1 MDDADGPT
9 IDIIRTASNGQV
21 SEKGTLMKPQF
32 ERVTFPKGCSFRVY
46 NRRVPEIPFEWH
58 HHPEYELTLTLNS
71 RGWRFI
77 GDHIGQYQA
86 PDLVLVPPDM
96 PHTWAST
103 EALQENEPHTA
114 IVIWFSREWAFRL
127 AEICPEYSAVR
138 RLLQNASTGLGFT
151 SETATQMV
159 ERLPHLL
166 SEFPRVRLHAALDLL
181 VSIAGERATNLS
193 KIAMTVP
200 ASSDGEPDRL
210 TRMLNH
216 LHKRFQ
222 EPISIPG
229 LCKIGNI
236 SERSL
241 HRLFVKHTGESV
253 TEYLCKLRIGR
264 ACMLLVETDRPV
276 SMIAFEVGLP
286 NLANFNRQFRRVRGI
301 TPSTYRKSFQQR
313 DDLPE
318 TLGTEELLT
327 RPHSLDRR
335 RKRRGK
341 SR

>member
-1 MDDADGPT
+1 
-9 IDIIRTASNGQV
+9 
-21 SEKGTLMKPQF
+21 MKPQF
-32 ERVTFPKGCSFRVY
+32 ERVTFPKGCSLRVY
-46 NRRVPEIPFEWH
+46 HRRVSEIPFEWH

-103 EALQENEPHTA
+103 ETLQESEPHTA
-114 IVIWFSREWAFRL
+114 IVIWFSRDWALRL
-127 AEICPEYSAVR
+127 AELCPEYLAIR
-138 RLLQNASTGLGFT
+138 RLLQNAATGLVFK

-159 ERLPHLL
+159 GRLPHLL
-166 SEFPRVRLHAALDLL
+166 SEVPQLRLHAALDLL
-181 VSIAGERATNLS
+181 VSLAGERATNLS

-200 ASSDGEPDRL
+200 ASRDGEPDQL

-222 EPISIPG
+222 EPISIRG
-229 LCKIGNI
+229 LCKVGNI

-253 TEYLCKLRIGR
+253 SEYLCKLRLGR
-264 ACMLLVETDRPV
+264 ACMRLAETDLPV

-286 NLANFNRQFRRVRGI
+286 NLANFNRQFRRVRGT
-301 TPSTYRKSFQQR
+301 TPSGYRKSFQQQGNQ
-313 DDLPE
+313 LE
-318 TLGTEELLT
+318 VSGKGELFT
-327 RPHSLDRR
+327 RPYSLDHQQK
-335 RKRRGK
+335 RKGMRK
-341 SR
+341 